1 MWKDTKQQFQY
12 VSIRLA
18 LSKNELENQ
27 HRKHVVSVYTKK
39 TNQRMKIIELI
50 PDALAKVVDG
60 LMLEL
65 KTVQVIKVIH
75 GKDRDLS

>member
-1 MWKDTKQQFQY
+1 MQQFQY

-27 HRKHVVSVYTKK
+27 HRKHVVSVYTEK

>member
-1 MWKDTKQQFQY
+1 
-12 VSIRLA
+12 
-18 LSKNELENQ
+18 
-27 HRKHVVSVYTKK
+27 
-39 TNQRMKIIELI
+39 MKIIELI

-65 KTVQVIKVIH
+65 KTFQVIKVIH